1 MRSKTLHI
9 KLDQKLENLKS
20 LMVMQDDVVGGVII
34 GQAAV
39 QANLLQSPDDYY
51 ERWVAGWLA
60 LQN

>member
-34 GQAAV
+34 GQATV
-39 QANLLQSPDDYY
+39 QANLFASLQMIIMK
-51 ERWVAGWLA
+51 GG
-60 LQN
+60 